1 MVTNLYVSI
10 GMVMARR
17 LIKVVFVIVVV
28 MASEETQMMVKQR
41 RTLPSWRIDTI
52 RQRWLCAFEQSEK

>member
-17 LIKVVFVIVVV
+17 LIKVVFVIVV
-28 MASEETQMMVKQR
+28 MASVEAQMAMVLR
-41 RTLPSWRIDTI
+41 RW
-52 RQRWLCAFEQSEK
+52 W

>member
-1 MVTNLYVSI
+1 MELGGRFLHCMVTNLYVSI

-41 RTLPSWRIDTI
+41 RTLPS
-52 RQRWLCAFEQSEK
+52 